1 MSNRFN
7 SLILNC
13 TLKLLIAFFAVMI
26 NRPVCIDVL
35 KFLFI
40 STLKGLSSWRDMR
53 SKHMKLNFLINCFC
67 DSETIQV
74 LIITCKYS
82 NLIVRYFWRYF
93 WPLKSQLVV
102 NWKRQTSAA
111 KSRNYFRI
119 NLNHK
124 NTANHKPLHWMSHRT
139 KMTSFSINNKLLIDI
154 FNYLSQ
160 VYCFSNKMGAR
171 LSWEGCK
178 STCISIIMK
187 RCSYQPLTAAINAIS
202 LL

>member
-1 MSNRFN
+1 
-7 SLILNC
+7 
-13 TLKLLIAFFAVMI
+13 
-26 NRPVCIDVL
+26 
-35 KFLFI
+35 
-40 STLKGLSSWRDMR
+40 MR
-53 SKHMKLNFLINCFC
+53 STHMKLNFNYFC

-74 LIITCKYS
+74 LITTCKYN

-102 NWKRQTSAA
+102 NWKRQTSAV

-124 NTANHKPLHWMSHRT
+124 NTANHEPLHWMSHRT

-160 VYCFSNKMGAR
+160 VYCFPNKMGAR
-171 LSWEGCK
+171 LRWEGCK
-178 STCISIIMK
+178 KYTH
-187 RCSYQPLTAAINAIS
+187 
-202 LL
+202 